1 MGNLL
6 NEPKHKCLVCWMLVD
21 EAHVLD
27 EESETFRKPYRGI
40 LHMRPCLPSGTVWAA
55 ATGTATISAA
65 FRIAVGLGFRSGQY
79 FLTCSP
85 SLEEHI
91 LRHSQLAALKQF
103 CARNVGFLALIPNY
117 LRKFIADI
125 DGSVLHVRI
134 VTDTCTYGTDIPALA
149 RVEATNGT
157 PGRDGNPA
165 VAIVY
170 APAWVRDLPESQ
182 ITTKHGLADLERRQ
196 QLPAVTQQFFNQ
208 TPDLCARGAD
218 LKYNGKESVLRPS
231 CCFLYDPEPESHDLA
246 MVSERG
252 QHFKQRDQLN
262 APKEKTIR
270 SDGKYPALDSVL
282 KQSLAI
288 ILVQWWARMYN
299 TARPAQR
306 MGSGSVFLL
315 PERLLLRIV
324 DRAHTC
330 TSLDRLWG
338 IMHDYFFKLLSE
350 VLPRYAEILDARKEA
365 SDRMDVDPPLTV
377 HVEAGGAARESSSI
391 DVDPR
396 PRSGAPHHPGKARFR
411 MRKFLVTS
419 GRLRVAFPP
428 VMDYTAF
435 SDNAWFSGSDKWILY
450 HSRFCFVSATTN
462 LGYLLKAYHELKFSQ
477 RQISSPPYAQ
487 KPWSEF
493 REEYPEI
500 PSAILIVCDIHS
512 ETNGK

>member
-1 MGNLL
+1 M
-6 NEPKHKCLVCWMLVD
+6 PID
-21 EAHVLD
+21 
-27 EESETFRKPYRGI
+27 
-40 LHMRPCLPSGTVWAA
+40 
-55 ATGTATISAA
+55 
-65 FRIAVGLGFRSGQY
+65 
-79 FLTCSP
+79 
-85 SLEEHI
+85 
-91 LRHSQLAALKQF
+91 
-103 CARNVGFLALIPNY
+103 Y

-149 RVEATNGT
+149 RVVILHLGDSIDNSQ
-157 PGRDGNPA
+157 
-165 VAIVY
+165 
-170 APAWVRDLPESQ
+170 ESRKQ
-182 ITTKHGLADLERRQ
+182 QMGPRVITTKHGLADLERRQ
-196 QLPAVTQQFFNQ
+196 QLLAVTQQFFNQ

-338 IMHDYFFKLLSE
+338 IMHDCEHLLLLGADFFKLLSE

-396 PRSGAPHHPGKARFR
+396 PRSGAPHHPGKARFN
-411 MRKFLVTS
+411 
-419 GRLRVAFPP
+419 AP
-428 VMDYTAF
+428 VSTLIDMCRHVVMFGYVRRSAST
-435 SDNAWFSGSDKWILY
+435 LY
-450 HSRFCFVSATTN
+450 
-462 LGYLLKAYHELKFSQ
+462 LM
-477 RQISSPPYAQ
+477 
-487 KPWSEF
+487 
-493 REEYPEI
+493 
-500 PSAILIVCDIHS
+500 
-512 ETNGK
+512 